1 MALKL
6 SYSFSIVCANSASNL
21 SPMMLAF
28 HAGFKETVEIFKQF
42 KDEPKEDSD
51 EDENQEDEDE
61 NVEEEFESK
70 IISCEKCFE
79 TFDRTCVFKRH
90 SCNS

>member
-1 MALKL
+1 MAQKL

-70 IISCEKCFE
+70 SISCEECLE

-90 SCNS
+90 SCHS

>member
-1 MALKL
+1 MTLKL
-6 SYSFSIVCANSASNL
+6 SYSFSIVCTNSASNL

-42 KDEPKEDSD
+42 KEENND
-51 EDENQEDEDE
+51 EDENQDEDE
-61 NVEEEFESK
+61 NMEEEFESNLSK
-70 IISCEKCFE
+70 SISCEKCLE

-90 SCNS
+90 SCHS